1 MTRGRGRG
9 RGGSTRGRGQ
19 RDVPSSPARL
29 PHKELPITYIEG
41 GMLMPAHQVSA
52 CMTKI
57 FKKNIHE
64 NGICW
69 KQVPEYRKL
78 QYFEKFKEYYRWDK
92 AIDKLVEVAFMKKA
106 KKRYGD
112 MVCTFKKKRDLGKP
126 ECVPPAAWQSWLKQ
140 WDKPESIAKS
150 RQASRNRMSEVAG
163 PGTGC
168 SRHTGGSRSTI
179 EHSHVLRE
187 ELDHDPNPYECFL
200 HTHKKKDGS
209 FVDERSRLIAED
221 VEARVAAATQR
232 AEERGEPLEI
242 DMTQVYLDAV
252 GGVEKDRVYGIGSL
266 AYILYRT
273 ALKAS
278 RAASTQFDEAAFRK
292 QVAEEMQQ
300 HFNEKMEERD
310 ARVRRQL
317 QEEMA
322 EMEARMT
329 HIIEDLRRNG
339 HLPPA

>member
-1 MTRGRGRG
+1 MARG
-9 RGGSTRGRGQ
+9 RGGSTRGRGR

-29 PHKELPITYIEG
+29 PHMELPITYIEG
-41 GMLMPAHQVSA
+41 GVDVGSSGLGLYDKDIQEEYPRKRNMLEASA
-52 CMTKI
+52 
-57 FKKNIHE
+57 
-64 NGICW
+64 G
-69 KQVPEYRKL
+69 VPQAAVLREV
-78 QYFEKFKEYYRWDK
+78 QEEYYRWDK

-112 MVCTFKKKRDLGKP
+112 M
-126 ECVPPAAWQSWLKQ
+126 SW
-140 WDKPESIAKS
+140 
-150 RQASRNRMSEVAG
+150 MSEVAG

-168 SRHTGGSRSTI
+168 SRHTGGSRTTI

-187 ELDHDPNPYECFL
+187 ELNHDPNPYECFL

-209 FVDERSRLIAED
+209 FVDERSRLIAD
-221 VEARVAAATQR
+221 IDARVAAATQR
-232 AEERGEPLEI
+232 AEERDEPLEI
-242 DMTQVYLDAV
+242 DMTQMYLDAV

-266 AYILYRT
+266 ANIFYTT
-273 ALKAS
+273 ALKVS
-278 RAASTQFDEAAFRK
+278 RAASTQFDEAAFRR
-292 QVAEEMQQ
+292 QVAEEMQR
-300 HFNEKMEERD
+300 HFNEQMEERD

-329 HIIEDLRRNG
+329 HIIEDLRRQG